1 MTQQTSTITFDREE
15 ALAIIMALELVAE
28 NPGINMTVHGQ
39 TYDVNPKYLEDIIPI
54 RKKLFE
60 FHLAQKDFQ

>member
-28 NPGINMTVHGQ
+28 NPGLTLLDLKVQG
-39 TYDVNPKYLEDIIPI
+39 
-54 RKKLFE
+54 F
-60 FHLAQKDFQ
+60 LALRTTFA